1 MKTNFSIGDTVS
13 VIHDTISGKII
24 ALKKSIA
31 TIEDE
36 HGFHYDFSLDE
47 LVVAAPHLY
56 THLQIPTTP
65 TPQKKKNEK
74 TPNRIDLHIH
84 HLTPKKNLPPSE
96 RLFLQKEALRLGLE
110 KAREKGI
117 RKVEIIHGI
126 GDGIVQQMVHEVLTM
141 ELGLEFHNKEILHH
155 QSGGVVVYL

>member
-36 HGFHYDFSLDE
+36 HGFHYDFYLDE

-56 THLQIPTTP
+56 THVQISTFPA
-65 TPQKKKNEK
+65 PQKKKNEK

-84 HLTPKKNLPPSE
+84 LLTSKKNLTPSE

-141 ELGLEFHNKEILHH
+141 EMGLEFHNKEILHH